1 MLIFFTMSK
10 YNILKRG
17 RFVVKDKNS
26 SASQTPKRKKFELP
40 HIYVILFVLIALA
53 AIASYIVPAGE
64 FEREMVDGRSIIIP
78 GTFEFIAQSPVG
90 ILDFMTAIPRGV
102 QETVIIIFGIL
113 AIGAMFRILE
123 TSGVIDL
130 IINFLIDKFGNKGLL
145 IFPVIIVPLA
155 IFVSLT
161 GNIESSLI
169 FIPAFLPLFL
179 KLGYDRMAAA
189 GAILIA
195 TVVGF
200 SSALTAPANLGT
212 AQTIAELPLFSGMG
226 YRAIM
231 LAVLTTVGILFVM
244 AYARRVMKDPS
255 RSLISDN
262 IDNNQFLRED
272 DERQPMS
279 KRVVVATFVFIG
291 LLGFMLFGIFQYN
304 WYFIELAGFYIF
316 TGIIVGLIAGL
327 KPSNIAESM
336 NDGARTILLGALI
349 VGVARAISIMLED
362 GLIMDTVVNGLSS
375 IITLL
380 PDWLVPVA
388 MMVVQGIINFFVPSG
403 SGQAAATMPIMIGI
417 VDLVEMTRQTSVL
430 AFLYGDGFS
439 NIFYP
444 TSGYF
449 MAALA
454 IVKIKYTDWLK
465 FIWPLLILWYLIAA
479 AGLVVAF
486 FIEYGPF

>member
-1 MLIFFTMSK
+1 MSK

-26 SASQTPKRKKFELP
+26 SVKQTNNRKKFELP

-78 GTFEFIAQSPVG
+78 GTFEFIAQNPVG

-130 IINFLIDKFGNKGLL
+130 IINFLIDKFGDKGLL

-155 IFVSLT
+155 VFVSLT

-231 LAVLTTVGILFVM
+231 LTVLTTVGILFVM

-255 RSLISDN
+255 RSLLSDN

-336 NDGARTILLGALI
+336 NEGARTILLGALI

-362 GLIMDTVVNGLSS
+362 GLIMDTVVNSLSS
-375 IITLL
+375 LVTLL

-388 MMVVQGIINFFVPSG
+388 MMVVQGIINFFIPSG

-417 VDLVEMTRQTSVL
+417 VDLVEMTRQTSIL

-454 IVKIKYTDWLK
+454 IAKIKYTDWIK
-465 FIWPLLILWYLIAA
+465 FIWPLLLLWYLVAA